1 MFGID
6 MPVMVIS
13 VLDHGVYDY
22 LITTAIIIAVAF
34 AAERLVRFLIA
45 RWQKRIVRSVE
56 KKKGETAPVRTRFTI
71 IGRAATALVYL
82 IALGSILFQFEAAR
96 AAGSGLLAS
105 AGIIAIVVGL
115 ASQSTLSNF
124 IAGVFLSFSQPIRL
138 NDSIIFESNWGWVEE
153 ISLTHTTIRTW
164 DNRRIIVP
172 NQTMASTTVEN
183 WTIKDSWLMGI
194 VMMYVDYSCPVDTV
208 RQWAREIVDASPYS
222 SEERVALVQ
231 VVDFTE
237 KCMVL
242 RILGRGADPGNTWQ
256 LRCELREKLIKR
268 FRDADLPLPQIRL
281 AEIEW
286 QRDGMVK
293 AGRS

>member
-1 MFGID
+1 MCISD

-22 LITTAIIIAVAF
+22 LITIAIIIAVAF
-34 AAERLVRFLIA
+34 AADRLVRFFIA
-45 RWQKRIVRSVE
+45 RWERHVTRGVE
-56 KKKGETAPVRTRFTI
+56 KKGGEAAPVRTRFTI
-71 IGRAATALVYL
+71 IGRTATVLVYI
-82 IALGSILFQFEAAR
+82 IAIGAILFQFKDAR

-115 ASQSTLSNF
+115 AAQSTLSNF

-138 NDSIIFESNWGWVEE
+138 NDSVIFESNWGWVEE

-208 RQWAREIVDASPYS
+208 RQWAREIVDASSYS

-256 LRCELREKLIKR
+256 LRCELREKLIER

-286 QRDGMVK
+286 QRDGMVQ